1 MAGDPLF
8 QIDPRPYEANLEIV
22 RSRQDQAKSRLLLA
36 QLEADRFA
44 EAAAKGAAAQ
54 RELDRTQTELAEAK
68 SSVRLADANVA
79 KAELDLSYTEIKSPV
94 TGVIGRTLQDE
105 GSYLDAG
112 PQSLLAE
119 AMQIDPIYVVFA
131 ISERDWLKWR
141 DDVASGT
148 ILGDKDNPPVKVKLL
163 DGTTYS
169 ETGRMTFFD
178 TRVDSRTGAASAR
191 ASFANPK
198 GELKPG
204 QFVKV
209 QIVGWQRPNS
219 IVIPVR
225 AVLQNPMGSIVMI
238 VDASNIVQ
246 TRPVTL
252 GQWHGD
258 GWLILNG
265 LKAGDRVVTDG
276 FKHAQPGMKVALTPA
291 TALETTQV
299 ESTPTKS
306 TPVKESSK

>member
-1 MAGDPLF
+1 MSTVKMEIRSSACDLKNAFGWLHASAMAIKIAVVLATCVAHTGCEKKGQGQAASDAPPPKVEYITVMPSTIPIQYEFVGMTEPSKVIEIRARVSGFLIARGFEEGKSIVAGDPLF

-169 ETGRMTFFD
+169 ETGRMTFFA
-178 TRVDSRTGAASAR
+178 RVPIR
-191 ASFANPK
+191 
-198 GELKPG
+198 
-204 QFVKV
+204 
-209 QIVGWQRPNS
+209 
-219 IVIPVR
+219 
-225 AVLQNPMGSIVMI
+225 
-238 VDASNIVQ
+238 
-246 TRPVTL
+246 
-252 GQWHGD
+252 
-258 GWLILNG
+258 
-265 LKAGDRVVTDG
+265 
-276 FKHAQPGMKVALTPA
+276 
-291 TALETTQV
+291 
-299 ESTPTKS
+299 
-306 TPVKESSK
+306 